1 MAIIAE
7 LTIVL
12 ALWCVALASVA
23 FILWLST
30 EDEIAGKAIKLS
42 AICGVLGSIIC
53 VFS

>member
-1 MAIIAE
+1 MVIIAK

-23 FILWLST
+23 LILWICT
-30 EDEIAGKAIKLS
+30 EDESAGKAIKLS
-42 AICGVLGSIIC
+42 AICGVLASITW